1 MALTQRVVLA
11 LAQII
16 RLQMCSRLWQP
27 VWPLRKDDMHTSRR
41 VTLFLFWIR
50 ARAQTCAQKRR
61 IQPRQL
67 PDDCA
72 VAAIRMLMALR
83 FERLVYQNA

>member
-1 MALTQRVVLA
+1 MGVLRVAVVFA
-11 LAQII
+11 LARHI

-41 VTLFLFWIR
+41 VTLFLDKCKGTDMRTETPVLPI
-50 ARAQTCAQKRR
+50 
-61 IQPRQL
+61 PQL